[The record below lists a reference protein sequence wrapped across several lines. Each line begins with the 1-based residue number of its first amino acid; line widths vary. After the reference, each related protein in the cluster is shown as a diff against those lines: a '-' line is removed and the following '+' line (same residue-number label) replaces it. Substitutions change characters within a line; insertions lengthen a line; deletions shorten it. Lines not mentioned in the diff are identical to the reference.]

1 VSVHEFRQAFPNSF
15 THAAMVFSLADG
27 SRIATLSIRDIL
39 DSGQERNIKFD
50 ERKPLFVCFLGYT

>member
-1 VSVHEFRQAFPNSF
+1 
-15 THAAMVFSLADG
+15 MVFSLADG

-50 ERKPLFVCFLGYT
+50 ERKPLCVYFLGYT